1 VDEMG
6 KIKLTINNRQVEA
19 YEGKTILEVAR
30 ENGIHIPTL
39 CYLKDY
45 TGTGACRVCQVE
57 VEGARNLCA
66 ACVYPVR
73 EGMVVKTNSMRALDA
88 RRRVVEL
95 IVSNHSK
102 DCLSCIRNTN
112 CELQRLC
119 QELGVR
125 EDAFKGQKTV
135 PTFDEVSPGVVRDTS
150 KCILCGRCVAA
161 CQKHQGLGVLD
172 FMERGFKTKIG
183 PVFDRSFNDVN
194 CMQCGQ
200 CINVCPV
207 GALHEKEEIHNVI
220 AALNDPNMHV
230 VVQTAPAV
238 RASLGEEFGMPIGTR
253 VTGKMV
259 AALKLLGFDKVY
271 DTNFGAD
278 LTIMEEGYEF
288 IHRVQEGGVLPM
300 ITSCSPGWIN
310 YCEKEYPD
318 LLDHLSTCKSPH
330 MMLGAM
336 IKSHYAKTYQ
346 LDPKNIY
353 VVSIMPCVAKKGE
366 KERPQMI
373 KDEMKDVDAVLTTR
387 ELGKLIK
394 MFGVNFVDLK
404 DEEFD
409 QDMFGEYTGA
419 AVIFGASG
427 GVMEA
432 ALRTVVDVLTSQDL
446 DNIEYHAVRGQR
458 GLKEASLKVGDL
470 TVNVAV
476 AHSMQ
481 IAKPLLDDIRAGKS
495 KYHFIEIM
503 GCPGGCINGGG
514 QSYVNAM
521 IRNSGFDFKGARA
534 KALYD
539 EDRAMPARKSHK
551 NTQIQKL
558 YEDFL
563 GHPNS
568 HLAHSLLHTT
578 YEKKDK
584 YK

>member
-1 VDEMG
+1 MG

-57 VEGARNLCA
+57 VEGVRNLCA

-125 EDAFKGQKTV
+125 EDAFQGAKTT
-135 PTFDEVSPGVVRDTS
+135 PTFDEVSPGVVRNTA
-150 KCILCGRCVAA
+150 KCILCGRCIAA
-161 CQKHQGLGVLD
+161 CKKHQGLGILG
-172 FMERGFKTKIG
+172 FMERGFKTKVG
-183 PVFDRSFNDVN
+183 PVFDRSLNDVN

-207 GALHEKEEIHNVI
+207 GALQEKEEIHDVI
-220 AALNDPNMHV
+220 EALNNPTKHV

-288 IHRVQEGGVLPM
+288 INRLQNGGVLPM

-318 LLDHLSTCKSPH
+318 LLDYLSSCKSPH

-336 IKSHYAKTYQ
+336 IKSYYAKQHQ

-366 KERPQMI
+366 KER
-373 KDEMKDVDAVLTTR
+373 
-387 ELGKLIK
+387 
-394 MFGVNFVDLK
+394 
-404 DEEFD
+404 
-409 QDMFGEYTGA
+409 
-419 AVIFGASG
+419 S
-427 GVMEA
+427 
-432 ALRTVVDVLTSQDL
+432 
-446 DNIEYHAVRGQR
+446 
-458 GLKEASLKVGDL
+458 
-470 TVNVAV
+470 
-476 AHSMQ
+476 
-481 IAKPLLDDIRAGKS
+481 
-495 KYHFIEIM
+495 
-503 GCPGGCINGGG
+503 
-514 QSYVNAM
+514 
-521 IRNSGFDFKGARA
+521 
-534 KALYD
+534 
-539 EDRAMPARKSHK
+539 
-551 NTQIQKL
+551 
-558 YEDFL
+558 
-563 GHPNS
+563 
-568 HLAHSLLHTT
+568 
-578 YEKKDK
+578 
-584 YK
+584 

>member
-1 VDEMG
+1 MG

-57 VEGARNLCA
+57 VEGVRNLCA

-125 EDAFKGQKTV
+125 EDAFQGAKTT
-135 PTFDEVSPGVVRDTS
+135 PTFDEVSPGVVRNTA
-150 KCILCGRCVAA
+150 KCILCGRCIAA
-161 CQKHQGLGVLD
+161 CKKHQGLGILG
-172 FMERGFKTKIG
+172 FMERGFKTKVG
-183 PVFDRSFNDVN
+183 PVFDRSLNDVN

-207 GALHEKEEIHNVI
+207 GALQEKEEIHDVI
-220 AALNDPNMHV
+220 EALNNPTKHV

-288 IHRVQEGGVLPM
+288 INRLQNGGVLPM

-318 LLDHLSTCKSPH
+318 LLDYLSSCKSPH

-336 IKSHYAKTYQ
+336 IKSYYAKQHQ

-366 KERPQMI
+366 KERSQMI

-394 MFGVNFVDLK
+394 MFCVNFVDLK

-419 AVIFGASG
+419 GVIFGASG

-432 ALRTVVDVLTSQDL
+432 ALRTVVDVLTNQDL
-446 DNIEYHAVRGQR
+446 DNIEYHSVRGQR
-458 GLKEASLKVGDL
+458 GLKEATLQVGDL
-470 TVNVAV
+470 KVNVAV
-476 AHSMQ
+476 AHSMT
-481 IAKPLLDDIRAGKS
+481 IAKPLLEEIKAGTS

-514 QSYVNAM
+514 QSYVNAL

-558 YEDFL
+558 YDEFL
-563 GHPNS
+563 EHPNS
-568 HLAHSLLHTT
+568 HVAHELLHTT
-578 YEKKDK
+578 YHKQKKFK
-584 YK
+584 

>member
-1 VDEMG
+1 MG
-6 KIKLTINNRQVEA
+6 KIKLTINDRQVEA

-57 VEGARNLCA
+57 VEGVRNLCA

-125 EDAFKGQKTV
+125 EDAFQGAKTT
-135 PTFDEVSPGVVRDTS
+135 PTFDEVSPGVVRNTA

-161 CQKHQGLGVLD
+161 CKKHQGLGILG
-172 FMERGFKTKIG
+172 FMERGFKTKVG
-183 PVFDRSFNDVN
+183 PVFDRSLNDVN

-207 GALHEKEEIHNVI
+207 GALQEKEEIHNVI
-220 AALNDPNMHV
+220 EALNNPAKHV

-288 IHRVQEGGVLPM
+288 INRLQNGGVLPM

-318 LLDHLSTCKSPH
+318 LLDHLSSCKSPH

-336 IKSHYAKTYQ
+336 IKSYYAKQHQ

-366 KERPQMI
+366 KERSQMM

-394 MFGVNFVDLK
+394 MFGVNFIDLK

-419 AVIFGASG
+419 GVIFGASG

-432 ALRTVVDVLTSQDL
+432 ALRTVVDVLTNQDL
-446 DNIEYHAVRGQR
+446 DNIEYHSVRGQR
-458 GLKEASLKVGDL
+458 GLKEASLQVGDL
-470 TVNVAV
+470 KVNVAV
-476 AHSMQ
+476 AHSMT
-481 IAKPLLDDIRAGKS
+481 IAKPLLEEIKAGTS

-514 QSYVNAM
+514 QSYVNAL

-558 YEDFL
+558 YDEFL
-563 GHPNS
+563 EHPNS
-568 HLAHSLLHTT
+568 HIAHELLHTT
-578 YEKKDK
+578 YDKQKKFK
-584 YK
+584 